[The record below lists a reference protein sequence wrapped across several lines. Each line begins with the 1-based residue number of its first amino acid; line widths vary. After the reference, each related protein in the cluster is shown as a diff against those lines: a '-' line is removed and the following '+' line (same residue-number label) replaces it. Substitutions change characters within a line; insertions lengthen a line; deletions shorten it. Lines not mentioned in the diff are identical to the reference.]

1 MRRRE
6 MKDYKKIKGS
16 KELGSEEAIVQKTP
30 GNYKTRY
37 KGLVSPKK
45 DIVEDQYQPSYKSR
59 YN

>member
-6 MKDYKKIKGS
+6 EMKKAKGLAS
-16 KELGSEEAIVQKTP
+16 KEAIVQKTP

-59 YN
+59 YK